1 MRVGIPTRYGT
12 LTKRVLMASLAG
24 IVVLLASCK
33 TPASRSASELDE
45 LEQAF
50 QSPPNAHRPIAG
62 FDVRILPAD
71 FVTRLETVFDR
82 GYAGFQFRPSV
93 DPARNPPSRILSTR
107 PFGLL
112 ETYPPEASKWLP
124 KALPGEEGFGSMV
137 RGARPPARDP
147 GPTPGYFTN
156 DWFDRVEAGLRLAR
170 EKGGYATFYD
180 EAGFPSG
187 MANHTTPPAF
197 YRKLLSRI
205 IVQPNDRGQYS
216 LPTSSG
222 KLEAVVAISEG
233 GDRID
238 ITAALGSGDV
248 WTAPAGQWQVEAFFV
263 APGKA
268 SGTATDYYG
277 AVDYLDP
284 QAVDWYIAQTYV
296 RMAERLR
303 PFFGNTITT
312 TFFDDVGF
320 FPDEKTWGAEVGER
334 FRQLTGRDPALY
346 YPALWRD
353 IGPET
358 AAARVG
364 FFRARAE
371 LIGEGFPKRVGDW
384 ARANGLQ
391 STGHAPGQYDPQP
404 TDMFGDP
411 FLFYQHVDMPMVD
424 AIFGHGYG
432 REGFKLVSSAANV
445 ADKPIV
451 AAENFTAAGDEMG
464 YRRTMELIVR
474 GVTWFVTDHNERFTP
489 IDEPEDFPK
498 WIGRSSLMLR
508 GAQHVADVAIV
519 YPIESLQAFYSFDAP
534 QNVIGLPVGN
544 YISDDHDYLAV
555 GEMLTSEVHRDFTF
569 LHPDTIASEKL
580 RIAGSSA
587 VLDNAV
593 NREVYRAII
602 LPGGEVASIATVRKL
617 KAFYD
622 AGGAILATSR
632 LPFRSAEFGGDEEV
646 REIVASIFGVDP
658 ALQVETPVRVRTN
671 AKGGRALFVATPSP
685 ETLRAAFEEL
695 QVSADVAFEG
705 DPAPDSGGGVFG
717 YLHKQRKR
725 DQIYFFGNSSS
736 DPVQTVVTLRGRL
749 ALEAWDPHTG
759 RKRLPIA
766 SDHFERDGEVFTQAK
781 LTVEPLRS
789 IIYVG
794 VPAE

>member
-1 MRVGIPTRYGT
+1 MR
-12 LTKRVLMASLAG
+12 
-24 IVVLLASCK
+24 LLAAGFGLAAAFFGGC
-33 TPASRSASELDE
+33 TLAPSRPPSELAK
-45 LEQAF
+45 LEKDF
-50 QSPPNAHRPIAG
+50 LSPPYSHRPIAG
-62 FDVRILPAD
+62 FDVRVLPAD
-71 FVTRLETVFDR
+71 FVDRLETVFDR

-93 DPARNPPSRILSTR
+93 DPDRNPPSRILSTR

-112 ETYPPEASKWLP
+112 TAYPPEASRWLP

-147 GPTPGYFTN
+147 GPTPGYFT
-156 DWFDRVEAGLRLAR
+156 DAWFDRVEAGLRFAR

-197 YRKLLSRI
+197 YRKLLSRF
-205 IVQPNDRGQYS
+205 IVQPNDRGEYA
-216 LPTSSG
+216 LPPFAG
-222 KLEAVVAISEG
+222 EVEAVVATDKDG
-233 GDRID
+233 NRVD
-238 ITAALGSGDV
+238 ITAALESGGR
-248 WTAPAGQWQVEAFFV
+248 WTAPSGHWQVEGFFV

-284 QAVDWYIAQTYV
+284 QAVDWYIGQTYV

-320 FPDEKTWGAEVGER
+320 FPDEKTWGDQVGVR
-334 FRQLTGRDPALY
+334 FRELTGRDPAVY

-353 IGPET
+353 IGPDT
-358 AAARVG
+358 AAARVA

-411 FLFYQHVDMPMVD
+411 FLFYAHVDMPMVD

-464 YRRTMELIVR
+464 YRRSMELIVR
-474 GVTWFVTDHNERFTP
+474 GVTWFVTDHNVRFGP
-489 IDEPEDFPK
+489 IGQPEDFPK

-508 GAQHVADVAIV
+508 GAQHVADIAIV

-534 QNVIGLPVGN
+534 ANVIGLPVGN

-580 RIAGSSA
+580 RIAGPTA

-593 NREVYRAII
+593 NRQIYRAII
-602 LPGGEVASIATVRKL
+602 LPGGEVASVATLRKL

-632 LPFRSAEFGGDEEV
+632 LPFRSAQFGGDDEV
-646 REIVASIFGVDP
+646 RQLVVSIFGVDP
-658 ALQVETPVRVRTN
+658 TGAAPPAARIHAN
-671 AKGGRALFVATPSP
+671 ANGGRAMFVSTPSP
-685 ETLRAAFEEL
+685 EGLRAAFEEL
-695 QVSADVAFEG
+695 HISADVAFEG
-705 DPAPDSGGGVFG
+705 DPSPHSGAGVFG
-717 YLHKQRKR
+717 YLHKQRDR
-725 DQIYFFGNSSS
+725 DQIYFFGNSSA
-736 DPVQTVVTLRGRL
+736 DCIETVVTLRGRL
-749 ALEAWDPHTG
+749 TLEVWDPHTG
-759 RKRLPIA
+759 RARAPIA
-766 SDHFERDGEVFTQAK
+766 SEHIERNGEIFTRAR
-781 LTVEPLRS
+781 LVVDPLRS
-789 IIYVG
+789 TIYVG
-794 VPAE
+794 RPIN